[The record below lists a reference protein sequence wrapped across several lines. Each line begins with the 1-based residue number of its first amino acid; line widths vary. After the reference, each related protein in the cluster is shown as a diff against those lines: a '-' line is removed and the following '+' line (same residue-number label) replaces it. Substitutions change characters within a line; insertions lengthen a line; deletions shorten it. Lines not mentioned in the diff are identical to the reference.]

1 MTTDAREWFSSSA
14 GRRITAT
21 EIAKHLG
28 VSRNTANAR
37 LADGL
42 GADDLIVISRALGVN
57 PLDALTELGKLT
69 YDEVFGFLE
78 GEGKLVES
86 ATESEL
92 ALELAT
98 RLNPTLQW
106 HNPGRASG
114 TVHQLKP
121 QSAPTLEDLEG
132 EEYVAMTRGDDEY
145 DDDSTDHD
153 YTP

>member
-1 MTTDAREWFSSSA
+1 MSDQRAWFSEVTR
-14 GRRITAT
+14 RRITVT
-21 EIAKHLG
+21 EIAEHLG
-28 VSRNTANAR
+28 VSRKTAQNR
-37 LADGL
+37 LAEGL
-42 GADDLIVISRALGVN
+42 SADDLIALARALHVS
-57 PLDALTELGKLT
+57 PIDALVELDKLE
-69 YDEVFGFLE
+69 YSEVYGFLE
-78 GEGKLVES
+78 GEGKLVET
-86 ATESEL
+86 ATEGEL

-106 HNPGRASG
+106 RTPGRTGG